1 MANGLSGMDLSSIN
15 NYFANTP
22 FGTYNG
28 YQGGYGAS
36 GDFSGFDLSSLR
48 GAVSNPNTD
57 NQSWLSRNGGLA
69 GVGGLLSGLG
79 SLGLMGLQGY
89 TGLKNISLA
98 NKQLG
103 LAKKQFNFEKGLA
116 NRNIANQAKTINNAY
131 DAAGQAAIGLLGG
144 IDALTGQSINPSQ
157 ETVDKANQ
165 NIKNSYVDGSPINA

>member
-1 MANGLSGMDLSSIN
+1 MAIDYGIYGTQQGLL
-15 NYFANTP
+15 
-22 FGTYNG
+22 
-28 YQGGYGAS
+28 GGYGGS
-36 GDFSGFDLSSLR
+36 GTFSGFDLGSL
-48 GAVSNPNTD
+48 SNPNYGSTLGGSGSGGYD
-57 NQSWLSRNGGLA
+57 WFGSNGILSTIGNL
-69 GVGGLLSGLG
+69 GLL
-79 SLGLMGLQGY
+79 GLQGY
-89 TGLKNISLA
+89 TGLKSISLA

-116 NRNIANQAKTINNAY
+116 NKNIANQAKTINNAY